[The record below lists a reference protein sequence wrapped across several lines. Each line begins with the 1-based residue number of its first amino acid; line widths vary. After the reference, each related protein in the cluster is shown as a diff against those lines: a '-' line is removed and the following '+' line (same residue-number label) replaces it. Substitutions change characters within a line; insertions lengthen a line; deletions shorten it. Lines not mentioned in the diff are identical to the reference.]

1 MVFNDFIII
10 MQILGFILVVL
21 TSGRNP
27 KSGVLLL
34 NSHEE
39 TKFNKIRRK
48 IIPDKYVTVLFYYGI
63 SIVIL
68 GFILQFNFLND

>member
-1 MVFNDFIII
+1 MVINELIIL
-10 MQILGFILVVL
+10 MQILGFILIIL

-34 NSHEE
+34 NVHEE
-39 TKFNKIRRK
+39 TTFNKIRKK

-68 GFILQFNFLND
+68 GFILQFNIFND